1 MLEYDKNTYNAIV
14 EQKIKNENIINQIY
28 ANFEN
33 YSQDEKYEM
42 LDICQNLAVI
52 NEEFQK
58 YIVIYNRKFQQQ
70 QQSDE
75 YIVVYGDTIHSISRK
90 ATGSYENWKEIMRF
104 NNLSDLSLGVGTI
117 LLIPRN
123 L

>member
-1 MLEYDKNTYNAIV
+1 MLQYDKNTYNAV
-14 EQKIKNENIINQIY
+14 VAQKIKNESIINQIY

-58 YIVIYNRKFQQQ
+58 YIVIYNRNFEQQE
-70 QQSDE
+70 QSDE

-90 ATGSYENWKEIMRF
+90 VTGNYDNWKEIMRF
-104 NNLSDLSLGVGTI
+104 NNLSDINLEIGSI

>member
-1 MLEYDKNTYNAIV
+1 MINLDKNVYNEV
-14 EQKIKNENIINQIY
+14 VSQKIKNETIINQIY

-42 LDICQNLAVI
+42 LDICQNLAII

-58 YIVIYNRKFQQQ
+58 YIVIYNKSVQQTE
-70 QQSDE
+70 QSDE
-75 YIVVYGDTIHSISRK
+75 YIVIYGDTIHSISRK
-90 ATGSYENWKEIMRF
+90 TTGTYENWKEILRF
-104 NNLSDLSLGVGTI
+104 NNLSDINLEIGSI

>member
-1 MLEYDKNTYNAIV
+1 MINLDKNVYNEV
-14 EQKIKNENIINQIY
+14 VNQKIKNETIINQIY

-42 LDICQNLAVI
+42 LDICQNLAII

-58 YIVIYNRKFQQQ
+58 YIVIYNKSVQQTE
-70 QQSDE
+70 QSDE

-90 ATGSYENWKEIMRF
+90 TTGTYENWKEILRF
-104 NNLSDLSLGVGTI
+104 NNLSDINLEIGSI

>member
-1 MLEYDKNTYNAIV
+1 MINLDKNVYNEV
-14 EQKIKNENIINQIY
+14 VSQKIKNETIINQIY

-42 LDICQNLAVI
+42 LDICQNLAII

-58 YIVIYNRKFQQQ
+58 YIVIYNKSVQQTE
-70 QQSDE
+70 QSDE

-90 ATGSYENWKEIMRF
+90 TTGTYENWKEILRF
-104 NNLSDLSLGVGTI
+104 NNLSDINLEIGSI

>member
-1 MLEYDKNTYNAIV
+1 MINLDKTTYNQV
-14 EQKIKNENIINQIY
+14 VSQKIKNETIINQIY

-42 LDICQNLAVI
+42 LDICQNLAII
-52 NEEFQK
+52 NEEFGK
-58 YIVIYNRKFQQQ
+58 YIVIYNKSVQQTE
-70 QQSDE
+70 QSDE

-90 ATGSYENWKEIMRF
+90 ATGTYDNWKEILRF
-104 NNLSDLSLGVGTI
+104 NNLSDLNLEIGSI

>member
-1 MLEYDKNTYNAIV
+1 MIVIDKNIYNEVIR
-14 EQKIKNENIINQIY
+14 QKLENESIINQIY

-33 YSQDEKYEM
+33 YTQDEKYEM

-58 YIVIYNRKFQQQ
+58 YIIVYNKAVQQNE
-70 QQSDE
+70 QSDE
-75 YIVVYGDTIHSISRK
+75 YIVVYGDTIHSIARK
-90 ATGSYENWKEIMRF
+90 ITGNYENWKEIMRF
-104 NNLSDLSLGVGTI
+104 NNLSDINLEIGTI

>member
-1 MLEYDKNTYNAIV
+1 MLNLDKNVYNEV
-14 EQKIKNENIINQIY
+14 VNQKIKNENIINQIY

-42 LDICQNLAVI
+42 LDICQNLAII

-58 YIVIYNRKFQQQ
+58 YIVIYNKSVQQTE
-70 QQSDE
+70 QSEE
-75 YIVVYGDTIHSISRK
+75 YIVVYGDTIHSISRRT
-90 ATGSYENWKEIMRF
+90 TGNYDNWKEILRF
-104 NNLSDLSLGVGTI
+104 NNLSDINLEIGSI